1 MTIGPMS
8 RRRFL
13 ASASGAALATAS
25 LPLLTGCGDGGA
37 DSSAQG
43 AANRA
48 VTLPEHIP
56 FTGVTPDLPAS
67 QDGVLAGYFAYPTPV
82 RGIEGDPGSGGEG
95 ITALV
100 NIFDPVPPAVGDN
113 PFWQALN
120 ERLGTELSL
129 NMVPDSSYMQR
140 LSAVLAGGDLPD
152 LVEIRLDQ
160 PQRAQLLKAQF
171 TDLTEHVS
179 GDAVRRY
186 PFLAN
191 IPTESWRTCVYNGGI
206 YALPT
211 PRPSVGNIMLCR
223 ADLIEERGLN
233 PEPADFAEFA
243 ELCAGLTDERAGHW
257 ALGFGSA
264 GPLSTWAFLMQMLGA
279 PNEWGEQGGE
289 FTSWF
294 ETEEAKQAA
303 DDLARL
309 VRDGVFHP
317 DSFAATSDP
326 RIWFGTGKTALN
338 RDGAAAW
345 DLLTRTYD
353 ISVGAVVAPA
363 YEGGGDAAHFAG
375 GATFALT
382 ALKKTDDARRVEQLL
397 SLANWLAAPFGTEEH
412 LFRTYGVEGEH
423 FTFENGVPTLTGAG
437 ETQTRLP
444 LEYLT
449 DGPPFLGPGD
459 ETRVRAQHAYQERV
473 VPGLVRSA
481 GSGLYS
487 DTDTTKKGVIQRL
500 MQDTLNQIMRGNKP
514 VSDWDDAVRDW
525 RNQGGDAIR
534 SEYEAEFARAN

>member
-1 MTIGPMS
+1 MDIGPMS

-13 ASASGAALATAS
+13 AGASGVALAVTSA
-25 LPLLTGCGDGGA
+25 PLLTACGGGTDPA
-37 DSSAQG
+37 EQG

-48 VTLPEHIP
+48 VTLPDHVP
-56 FTGVTPDLPAS
+56 FTGVEPDLPAS
-67 QDGVLAGYFAYPTPV
+67 QDGVLAGYFAYPSPPV
-82 RGIEGDPGSGGEG
+82 RGITGEPGTAGEE

-100 NIFDPVPPAVGDN
+100 NLFEPVPPDTGDN
-113 PFWQALN
+113 AYWQALN
-120 ERLGTELSL
+120 DRLGTELKL
-129 NMVPDSSYMQR
+129 NMVPDSSYLQR

-152 LVEIRLDQ
+152 LVQIRLDQ
-160 PQRAQLLKAQF
+160 PQRAQVLRARF
-171 TDLTEHVS
+171 TDLTEYLS

-191 IPTESWRTCVYNGGI
+191 IPTDSWRACVYNGGI

-211 PRPSVGNIMLCR
+211 PRPSVGSLMLCR

-243 ELCAGLTDERAGHW
+243 ELCAGLTDERAGRW

-279 PNEWGEQGGE
+279 PNEWGEEGGT

-294 ETEEAKQAA
+294 ETEEARQAA

-326 RIWFGTGKTALN
+326 RIWFGTGKTAIN

-345 DLLTRTYD
+345 DLLANTYG
-353 ISVGAVVAPA
+353 ISVGALVAPA
-363 YEGGGDAAHFAG
+363 HDGGGDAAHYAG
-375 GATFALT
+375 GPTFALT
-382 ALKKTDDARRVEQLL
+382 ALKKTDDRRRVEQLL
-397 SLANWLAAPFGTEEH
+397 SLANWLAAPIGTEEH
-412 LFRTYGVEGEH
+412 LFRGYGVEGEH
-423 FTFENGVPTLTGAG
+423 FTLEDGVPTLTGTG
-437 ETQTRLP
+437 ETETRLP
-444 LEYLT
+444 LAYLT
-449 DGPPFLGPGD
+449 EGPPFLGPGD
-459 ETRVRAQHAYQERV
+459 ASRVRAQHAYQERV
-473 VPGLVRSA
+473 VPRLVRSA
-481 GSGLYS
+481 GFGLYS

-500 MQDTLNQIMRGNKP
+500 MQDTLNQIMQGNKP
-514 VSDWDDAVRDW
+514 VSAWDDALGDW
-525 RNQGGDAIR
+525 RRQGGDAIR
-534 SEYEAEFARAN
+534 AEYEAEFAHAR